1 MSHFWITSECLGVG
15 QVKNSAPS
23 KSHNLIPWA
32 CVAAY
37 LHSVKVD
44 RESSDIPHT
53 ERTCETISDVFEV
66 PASSIQDRKN
76 FEGRAFC
83 FLPLPIST
91 GLPAHV
97 NAYFELSSNRRDIWF
112 GNDMAGG
119 KKKRNARNGT
129 FTCLKMLL
137 PLLMVICSRK
147 LHWNLVHVI
156 CSFHFGQLAL
166 E

>member
-83 FLPLPIST
+83 FFYHCRSVLVFQHMLMHILNCHQIEGIS
-91 GLPAHV
+91 GLAMTWQGV
-97 NAYFELSSNRRDIWF
+97 E
-112 GNDMAGG
+112 
-119 KKKRNARNGT
+119 KNARNGT